1 MDAAHLDAY
10 RERADRFIAELDEE
24 YYLHYA
30 GHKETLDLEQIYER
44 YAELTT
50 AETAGEIA
58 RNVENGARPPQSIR
72 ELWRFACEGHLGG
85 LTRTYEEKTAALE
98 AELEAE
104 VDGERIPFR
113 QIRPAIANE
122 PDRARR
128 ERLEKARCELVDE
141 QLNPVHLEAYEATQA
156 AVPALGAEGYVDLY
170 RRFAMPLDETAEQCR
185 AFLESTEKLYES
197 AADRLFRQRLGV
209 GLDDARPWDLP
220 RLYRAPEW
228 DSAFPKELML
238 PALEATLEGLGI
250 DLRGQENI
258 HLDLDERPLKTP
270 RAFCSPIEVP
280 QRVMLVIKPMGGPD
294 DWHALFHEAG
304 HAEHFAHTSSSLPM
318 EARRLGDNAVT
329 EGWAMLLEYLVDEPA
344 WHARRLDMPRA
355 DDFAAEGATI
365 LLYVVRRYCAKLLYE
380 LELHAL
386 ADVKEARRRYTE
398 ILGEALRIE
407 PLPENYLADVDP
419 GFYASSYLRA
429 WAFEA
434 QLRGYLRERF
444 GTDWFTKRDA
454 GSLLRELWSEGQ
466 AYTADELLGEVAG
479 TAIELEAIAD
489 RARDSIRPI

>member
-1 MDAAHLDAY
+1 MDAAQLDAY
-10 RERADRFIAELDEE
+10 REQADRFIAELDEE

-30 GHKETLDLEQIYER
+30 GHKETLALEEIYGR

-50 AETAGEIA
+50 AERARDIGEAVDGDA
-58 RNVENGARPPQSIR
+58 RVR
-72 ELWRFACEGHLGG
+72 ELWRFACEGHLGE

-113 QIRPAIANE
+113 QIRPAVANE

-128 ERLEKARCELVDE
+128 ERLEKARCALVDE
-141 QLNPVHLEAYEATQA
+141 QLNPVHLEAHEATHA
-156 AVPALGAEGYVDLY
+156 SVPALGAEGYVDLY

-185 AFLESTEKLYES
+185 GFLESTETLYEA

-209 GLDDARPWDLP
+209 GLDEARPWDLP

-238 PALEATLEGLGI
+238 PALEATLEALGI
-250 DLRGQENI
+250 DLRTQENI
-258 HLDLDERPLKTP
+258 HLDIEERPLKTP

-280 QRVMLVIKPMGGPD
+280 GRVMLVMKPMGGPD

-304 HAEHFAHTSSSLPM
+304 HAEHFAHTSASLPM

-329 EGWAMLLEYLVDEPA
+329 EGWAMLLEYLVDDPA

-355 DDFAAEGATI
+355 DEFAAEGATI
-365 LLYVVRRYCAKLLYE
+365 LLYIVRRYCAKLLYE

-386 ADVKEARRRYTE
+386 ADATQARARYTE
-398 ILGEALRIE
+398 ILGDALRIE
-407 PLPENYLADVDP
+407 PMSENYLADVDP
-419 GFYASSYLRA
+419 GFYATSYLRA

-479 TAIELEAIAD
+479 TAVELEAIAD
-489 RARDSIRPI
+489 RARAAVRPA

>member
-1 MDAAHLDAY
+1 MDAAQLDAY
-10 RERADRFIAELDEE
+10 RDQADRFIAELDEE

-30 GHKETLDLEQIYER
+30 GHKETLDLEEIYER
-44 YAELTT
+44 HAELTT
-50 AETAGEIA
+50 AELAREIGGAVDGDA
-58 RNVENGARPPQSIR
+58 RVR
-72 ELWRFACEGHLGG
+72 ELWRFACEGHLGE
-85 LTRTYEEKTAALE
+85 LTRTYEEKIAGLE
-98 AELEAE
+98 AGLEAQ
-104 VDGERIPFR
+104 VDGESIPFR
-113 QIRPAIANE
+113 QLRPAVANE

-128 ERLEKARCELVDE
+128 ERLEKARSALVDE
-141 QLNPVHLEAYEATQA
+141 QLNPVHLEAHDATHA
-156 AVPALGAEGYVDLY
+156 AVPALGAAGYVDLY
-170 RRFAMPLDETAEQCR
+170 RRFAMPLDETADQCR

-209 GLDDARPWDLP
+209 GLDEARPWDVP

-238 PALEATLEGLGI
+238 PALEATLEAFGV
-250 DLRGQENI
+250 DLRSQENI
-258 HLDLDERPLKTP
+258 HLDVDERPLKTP

-280 QRVMLVIKPMGGPD
+280 ERVMLVMKPMGGPD

-329 EGWAMLLEYLVDEPA
+329 EGWAMLLEYLVDDPA
-344 WHARRLDMPRA
+344 WHARRLNMPRA
-355 DDFAAEGATI
+355 DEFAAEGATI
-365 LLYVVRRYCAKLLYE
+365 LLYIVRRYCAKLLYE

-386 ADVKEARRRYTE
+386 EDVTQARERYTE
-398 ILGEALRIE
+398 LLGDALRIE
-407 PLPENYLADVDP
+407 PLGENYLADVDD

-444 GTDWFTKRDA
+444 GTDWFTKREA

-479 TAIELEAIAD
+479 TPVELEAIAD
-489 RARDSIRPI
+489 RVRDSVHPV

>member
-1 MDAAHLDAY
+1 MDSAQLDAY
-10 RERADRFIAELDEE
+10 REQADRFIAELDEE

-30 GHKETLDLEQIYER
+30 GHKETLDLEEIYAR
-44 YAELTT
+44 HSDLTT
-50 AETAGEIA
+50 AEIA
-58 RNVENGARPPQSIR
+58 REIGHQVDGDARVR
-72 ELWRFACEGHLGG
+72 ELWRFACEGHLGE
-85 LTRTYEEKTAALE
+85 LTRTYDEKLAGLE
-98 AELEAE
+98 AELEVE

-113 QIRPAIANE
+113 QVRPAIANE

-128 ERLEKARCELVDE
+128 ERLERARTALLDE
-141 QLNPVHLEAYEATQA
+141 QLNPIYTEAHVATHD
-156 AVPALGAEGYVDLY
+156 AVPALGADGYVDLY
-170 RRFAMPLDETAEQCR
+170 RRFAFPLDETAAQCR
-185 AFLESTEKLYES
+185 AFLESTEQLYEQ

-209 GLDDARPWDLP
+209 GLGEARPWDVA

-228 DSAFPKELML
+228 DSAFPKGTML

-250 DLRGQENI
+250 DLRAQQNI
-258 HLDLDERPLKTP
+258 HLDVEDRPLKTP

-280 QRVMLVIKPMGGPD
+280 GRVMLVIKPMGGPD

-304 HAEHFAHTSSSLPM
+304 HAEHFAHTSPSLSM

-329 EGWAMLLEYLVDEPA
+329 EGWAMLLEYLVDDPA

-355 DDFAAEGATI
+355 DAFAAEGAAV

-386 ADVKEARRRYTE
+386 DDVTAARARYTE
-398 ILGEALRIE
+398 LLGDAVRIE
-407 PLPENYLADVDP
+407 PMDANYLADVDA
-419 GFYASSYLRA
+419 GFYATSYLRA

-434 QLRGYLRERF
+434 QLRAYLRERF
-444 GTDWFTKRDA
+444 DTDWFTKREA
-454 GSLLRELWSEGQ
+454 GSLLRELWAEGQ
-466 AYTADELLGEVAG
+466 GYDADELLGEVAG

-489 RARDSIRPI
+489 RAREAVRPA